1 MSMSGMSGGCALGSN
16 GTGATSSLAGT
27 ATGGRTNATGFGTG
41 LAAANSGMG
50 GSTNASMA
58 GAGSSTNAAIAAAN
72 SGMGGYGV
80 TAWSN
85 PYAQVTNAYGT
96 SSGGFGA
103 MSGLSDGPSS
113 FGWNESYLLSDP
125 FAAALAATERGST
138 YTTPRTRAKSAK
150 SKIKAKRRVTRAK
163 GASR

>member
-1 MSMSGMSGGCALGSN
+1 MSMSGMGGGCASGSN

-27 ATGGRTNATGFGTG
+27 ATGVGTHVTGSGTG
-41 LAAANSGMG
+41 LAAAYSGMG
-50 GSTNASMA
+50 GSAIASMA
-58 GAGSSTNAAIAAAN
+58 GAGSSTNAGLAAAY
-72 SGMGGYGV
+72 SGMGGYGI

-85 PYAQVTNAYGT
+85 PYAQVTNASGT

-103 MSGLSDGPSS
+103 MSGRNDGPSS

-138 YTTPRTRAKSAK
+138 DTTPRTRAKSAK
-150 SKIKAKRRVTRAK
+150 SRSNLKRRVTRAK
-163 GASR
+163 VASR